1 MVLIVSIYKNQYKH
15 TRFNST
21 EYKYPY
27 AANNKNK
34 SLGKYLN
41 KQTENGLKKT

>member
-1 MVLIVSIYKNQYKH
+1 MSIYKKQYKD
-15 TRFNST
+15 TWFNST

-27 AANNKNK
+27 IANNKNK

-41 KQTENGLKKT
+41 K

>member
-1 MVLIVSIYKNQYKH
+1 MVLIVSIYKKQYKH
-15 TRFNST
+15 IQFNST

-41 KQTENGLKKT
+41 NKLKTDTEKT